1 MGLRKV
7 GGKDLKRDSVSHLST
22 SVPGTVLYLQC
33 LHTMFHLVSVMTA
46 LCGGYCLYAFYREG
60 D

>member
-1 MGLRKV
+1 MYMGLRKV
-7 GGKDLKRDSVSHLST
+7 GGKDLKRASKSHLST

-46 LCGGYCLYAFYREG
+46 
-60 D
+60 